1 MVFKNRRKRLRVS
14 LSEDESA
21 EDVGEFEADDSGDSD
36 FESLEISSLSQ
47 DVMLPSRR
55 IDVRQNAHSGG
66 SHAWVAKYSSV
77 SLQGGLATSGRK
89 TNEITTWL
97 KGALNGSSPRL
108 VVLSGPPGCGKSSA
122 VRAAAKTVNCSVASW
137 QAPATGIR
145 NISMTLID
153 DFRSFFVGGRYPTL
167 QDKDNATGEGDS
179 GGNKILL
186 VEDFPICVTDIAQKR
201 IMVQKIFSD
210 AALFARHPTV
220 VVISDS
226 EKGVARTAKFMLG
239 AELLESPSVALI
251 RVPKVTETMMKKRLR
266 EVLQR
271 EGLSFSQDKLN
282 GAVSLARGDVRAALN
297 ALQFC
302 SGSERNPQACMG
314 PSQGHAEN
322 SKRSKRMRRG
332 ERTSLAVLNTVG
344 QDATLGMYHAVSKIL
359 NNKRNEEGVSKYVA
373 EDILEDARADPSS
386 FLEFL
391 HHNYPDFFGDIDD
404 VVNALDCLSQADCL
418 LPWRQDDMSRTG
430 LWDCAASLATR
441 GFLFHN
447 LKPIRTGWRPIRGP
461 ESYGILKEGRE
472 LVHSAQ
478 RQFCGVLA
486 PTVYTRATLCETVPF
501 CEQITQSTIKE
512 WGISSHDRAVR
523 CTVITDAADIAMADM
538 EMAEEKN
545 VNDRPRL
552 KPKNRMDVIRGD
564 EDMDPILDWDDTDD
578 VG

>member
-21 EDVGEFEADDSGDSD
+21 EDVGEFNADDSEDSD
-36 FESLEISSLSQ
+36 FASFQVSSLSQ
-47 DVMLPSRR
+47 DVILPSERVS
-55 IDVRQNAHSGG
+55 VRQNAQSG
-66 SHAWVAKYSSV
+66 SAQAWVEKYSSM
-77 SLQGGLATSGRK
+77 SLQGGLATSGKK
-89 TNEITTWL
+89 TKEIANWL
-97 KGALNGSSPRL
+97 KGALNGCSPRL
-108 VVLSGPPGCGKSSA
+108 LILSGPPGCGKSTA
-122 VRAAAKTVNCSVASW
+122 VRAAAKMVECPVSSW
-137 QAPATGIR
+137 QAPATGVR

-167 QDKDNATGEGDS
+167 RDEDNAADEGDS
-179 GGNKILL
+179 CRNKILL
-186 VEDFPICVTDIAQKR
+186 VEDFPVCVTDIAQKR
-201 IMVQKIFSD
+201 SMVQKIFSD
-210 AALFARHPTV
+210 AALFAPHPTV
-220 VVISDS
+220 VIISDS
-226 EKGVARTAKFMLG
+226 EKGVARTAKFMFG

-266 EVLQR
+266 DVLQR

-282 GAVSLARGDVRAALN
+282 GAVSLARGDIRAALN

-302 SGSERNPQACMG
+302 SSAERNPHASVG
-314 PSQGHAEN
+314 PSQRYAEN

-332 ERTSLAVLNTVG
+332 EHRSFAVLNTVG
-344 QDATLGMYHAVSKIL
+344 QDASLGMYHAVSKIL
-359 NNKRNEEGVSKYVA
+359 NNKRNEEGFSKYVA

-404 VVNALDCLSQADCL
+404 VVNALGCLSQADCL

-447 LKPIRTGWRPIRGP
+447 LNPIRTGWRPIRGP

-472 LVHSAQ
+472 HVSSAQ
-478 RQFCGVLA
+478 RQFSGVLA
-486 PTVYTRATLCETVPF
+486 PTVYTRSTLCETVPF

-512 WGISSHDRAVR
+512 WGIPSHDPAVR
-523 CTVITDAADIAMADM
+523 GTGITDAADIAMADM

-545 VNDRPRL
+545 IKVEPQL
-552 KPKNRMDVIRGD
+552 KPKNGMEVIRGD
-564 EDMDPILDWDDTDD
+564 EDMDPIIDWDDF
-578 VG
+578 G